1 MGLFVLFVV
10 KYSNMAK
17 FINKVIKTLVAS
29 DLFLNLGWGLLSPIF
44 AIFILEK
51 IAITGPAQAAQI
63 AGLSALFYW
72 IPKSFFELPIAV
84 YLDKNHGEKDDFWF
98 MFVGML
104 IITFIPIGYLF
115 SSLPWHI
122 YLCQVIYAAGMA
134 MVLPSWLA
142 IFTRHIDKGQEAFE
156 WSLETTA
163 IGTGAG
169 IAGGLIGIVAAFL
182 GFKVLFIF
190 VSGFTI
196 VSTILLLLI
205 KNNIF
210 SRDGHATIFSG
221 EKPVVEP

>member
-1 MGLFVLFVV
+1 
-10 KYSNMAK
+10 MAK
-17 FINKVIKTLVAS
+17 FINKIIKTLVTS
-29 DLFLNLGWGLLSPIF
+29 DLFLNLGWGLLSPVF

-51 IAITGPAQAAQI
+51 VSISGATGAAQI

-72 IPKSFFELPIAV
+72 IPKSFFEIPVGI

-98 MFVGML
+98 MFAGM
-104 IITFIPIGYLF
+104 IIISFVPIGYIF

-142 IFTRHIDKGQEAFE
+142 IFTRHIDKGKEAFE

-169 IAGGLIGIVAAFL
+169 IAGGLSGIIVALL

-190 VSGFTI
+190 VSCLTLF
-196 VSTILLLLI
+196 STMILLVI
-205 KNNIF
+205 RKHIF
-210 SRDGHATIFSG
+210 SRDGRFAIFTG